1 MNCLIYKAATLNYLM
16 TILQSL
22 SNLDTDKYYIEI
34 KMRRRN
40 NMIEVKEL
48 KRNCKTRV
56 KGEVEDVLE
65 QLLNATISIIMTLV
79 ERGNLDKEHIN
90 DFIDEFAQQV
100 KII

>member
-1 MNCLIYKAATLNYLM
+1 
-16 TILQSL
+16 
-22 SNLDTDKYYIEI
+22 
-34 KMRRRN
+34 
-40 NMIEVKEL
+40 MIEVKRT
-48 KRNCKTRV
+48 KDGTVKTRA

-100 KII
+100 KNNLNN